1 VGRKVRRSHLKED
14 MPNNWHPLRK
24 ELRQAK
30 HLEKAV
36 KLIIEA
42 FFRTSSSLCPAAKA
56 LFVFAWHHSRTFLN
70 REKSRYGTV

>member
-1 VGRKVRRSHLKED
+1 MSHLKED
-14 MPNNWHPLRK
+14 MPNNWHPLWK

-42 FFRTSSSLCPAAKA
+42 FF
-56 LFVFAWHHSRTFLN
+56 
-70 REKSRYGTV
+70 